1 MMLERHIETIL
12 CRPLMIR
19 LGNFFGL
26 HSWTTEVLSGKVEVE
41 HYRSRLQSKECLN
54 IVRVS
59 WAKRI
64 NCPQKFSGLKLQ
76 HFISCSYNMCSWE
89 FRSVGLLSSKLSSRG
104 LGSFYLGSS
113 AIFWG
118 PVVFW
123 IQLLQAIKEYERD
136 TLVFPKMSSQ
146 ESAQIISSDLYI
158 VMMLH

>member
-1 MMLERHIETIL
+1 
-12 CRPLMIR
+12 
-19 LGNFFGL
+19 
-26 HSWTTEVLSGKVEVE
+26 
-41 HYRSRLQSKECLN
+41 
-54 IVRVS
+54 
-59 WAKRI
+59 
-64 NCPQKFSGLKLQ
+64 
-76 HFISCSYNMCSWE
+76 MCSWE

-104 LGSFYLGSS
+104 LDSFYLGSS

-123 IQLLQAIKEYERD
+123 IHLVQAIKEYERD